1 MATLCLF
8 HYFRIKEIN
17 FNFDHYEVPAIVTF
31 FYIHRY
37 VYIKIGEVYIIN
49 KAEKTIQAKTLRS
62 AGFMILCGINIELV

>member
-1 MATLCLF
+1 M
-8 HYFRIKEIN
+8 IKIKIN
-17 FNFDHYEVPAIVTF
+17 FLEVPAIVTF